1 MLYWLAGL
9 QQTLKF
15 LSWYAG
21 GGSKDRA
28 EASVIFTGEEVE
40 AGGKRRRVT
49 PRVPRSLGH
58 LCSVAAALSSE
69 SASPAQC
76 LASSTPDACEAA
88 QPPHSCPSPSCPEE
102 PELHVST
109 GEELSSASSS
119 DLDSSSPDSCYEQAY
134 ICDAGARAAP
144 APARLQGSSSLR
156 RQQLPQ
162 PCAQHMAPPR
172 SAPRQQ
178 RRSLGQA
185 EVYRFGQGMQL
196 RSSRLS
202 VAGAPRECHR
212 TRSGVAKRA
221 PASEFIDLTQS
232 PSTAPGAPAV
242 PTQAQPVATVLRIAA
257 LQVAASAP
265 AQTEPVPLQVAGG
278 DQPAAG
284 GDTTVAVANLMAGHS
299 LARLPPAQLAL
310 LIANHNGS
318 DPVLTQALQ
327 CAMAALS
334 DAQLGA
340 VGCAFQSPYKICCFF
355 GPISICAIEK
365 QQTADQPELQ
375 SFSFLIQIVVSAL
388 SLSVALL

>member
-1 MLYWLAGL
+1 M
-9 QQTLKF
+9 
-15 LSWYAG
+15 
-21 GGSKDRA
+21 
-28 EASVIFTGEEVE
+28 E

-49 PRVPRSLGH
+49 PQVPHSLGH
-58 LCSVAAALSSE
+58 LCSVAAALSSD

-88 QPPHSCPSPSCPEE
+88 QPPHSCPSPSCPE

-119 DLDSSSPDSCYEQAY
+119 DLDSSSPDSCYEQAF
-134 ICDAGARAAP
+134 ICDAGAPMRVAAP
-144 APARLQGSSSLR
+144 LPGAPVAMRLQGSSTVR
-156 RQQLPQ
+156 RQQQLPQ
-162 PCAQHMAPPR
+162 PCALHVAPPR
-172 SAPRQQ
+172 AAPRQQ
-178 RRSLGQA
+178 RRPLGQA
-185 EVYRFGQGMQL
+185 EVYRFGQSMQL

-202 VAGAPRECHR
+202 VAGAPRECQR
-212 TRSGVAKRA
+212 TRSSVARHAVRA
-221 PASEFIDLTQS
+221 PAPQPASDS
-232 PSTAPGAPAV
+232 PSAPYAPPV
-242 PTQAQPVATVLRIAA
+242 PAQAQPAATALRIAA
-257 LQVAASAP
+257 IQTVTSAP
-265 AQTEPVPLQVAGG
+265 AQPEPVPAAATSLAVPQG

-340 VGCAFQSPYKICCFF
+340 VGCASSHDTYCMLGTSKFMCKPTTLC
-355 GPISICAIEK
+355 
-365 QQTADQPELQ
+365 
-375 SFSFLIQIVVSAL
+375 
-388 SLSVALL
+388 